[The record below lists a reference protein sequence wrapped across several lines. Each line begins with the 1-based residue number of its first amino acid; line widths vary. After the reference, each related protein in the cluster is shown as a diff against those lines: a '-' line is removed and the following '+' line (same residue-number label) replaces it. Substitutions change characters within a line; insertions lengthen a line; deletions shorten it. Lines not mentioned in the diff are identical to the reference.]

1 MPFVDRDQQ
10 GGIKAAYAAQQ
21 RPGQEFVADDA
32 EEALAVTRPV
42 RAVGYRD
49 RRKAA
54 YIAELG
60 VDPTF
65 ENTVGDVLD
74 ALIAQVEAMRAA
86 AGADRTAEFAALLGK
101 IAAIKARFPKG

>member
-10 GGIKAAYAAQQ
+10 GAIRAAFAAQQ

-42 RAVGYRD
+42 RAIGYRD

-60 VDPTF
+60 QDPTF
-65 ENTVGDVLD
+65 ENTVGDTLD
-74 ALIAQVEAMRAA
+74 TLIGQVEAMRAA
-86 AGADRTAEFAALLGK
+86 LSAERTAGFDTLLGK
-101 IAAIKARFPKG
+101 IAAIKARYPKG